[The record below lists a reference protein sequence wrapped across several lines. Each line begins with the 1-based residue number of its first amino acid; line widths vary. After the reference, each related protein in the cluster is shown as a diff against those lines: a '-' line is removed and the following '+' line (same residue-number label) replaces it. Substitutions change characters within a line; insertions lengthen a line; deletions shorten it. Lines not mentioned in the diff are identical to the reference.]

1 MKTVLIIGDGPAG
14 LSAGLF
20 LAKNGYDTTIF
31 GDNDTATHYALLLN
45 YLGIPE
51 VTGTRLIEIGREQFE
66 SFGGTINEGKVSEAL
81 QTDDGFSI
89 RLEDGST
96 FEGDFLV
103 LAAGPAKPFASSFGL
118 EKNEDGGVKADREGR
133 TSVPGLYCVGWAT
146 RPKRTQAIISAGEG
160 AAAALSILSQEK
172 GKDFHDFDTP
182 DEDSA

>member
-20 LAKNGYDTTIF
+20 LAKNGYQTTVI
-31 GDNDTATHYALLLN
+31 GDDDTATHYALLLN

-51 VTGTRLIEIGREQFE
+51 ITGTKLLEVGRKQFD
-66 SFGGTINEGKVSEAL
+66 SFGGSLVEGKVAEASKS
-81 QTDDGFSI
+81 DGGFSVK
-89 RLEDGST
+89 LEDGKE
-96 FEGDFLV
+96 FEADFLV
-103 LAAGPAKPFASSFGL
+103 LAAGPAKPFADSFGL
-118 EKNEDGGVKADREGR
+118 GDNEDGGVDADREGR

-172 GKDFHDFDTP
+172 GKDFHDFD
-182 DEDSA
+182 SV